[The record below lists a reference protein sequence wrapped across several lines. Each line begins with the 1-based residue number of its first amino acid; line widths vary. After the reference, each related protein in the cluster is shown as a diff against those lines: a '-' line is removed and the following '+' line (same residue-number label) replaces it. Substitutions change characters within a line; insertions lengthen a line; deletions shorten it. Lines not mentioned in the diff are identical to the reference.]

1 MTIAYFDCFAGAAG
15 DMIVGAMLDA
25 GADFAALQVELAKL
39 GLPGYRLQAAAV
51 QRTGMGGT
59 HFQVELAEHDHHHR
73 HLAEI
78 LDMIDRA
85 GLSPAAAANA
95 KAVFQRLG
103 EAEAKVHRVSVQ
115 DVHFHEVGA
124 VDSIVDIVGA
134 CVPFDLLGVDEVFC
148 SPIPCGS
155 GTIDCAHGR
164 LPVPAPAVA
173 ALLVG
178 AKLAENPLTGEV
190 TTPTGAAIL
199 TTLAKSYGPL
209 PAMDIQAVGYGAG
222 SRETGDM
229 PNLLRVFVGA
239 KSDAGDADT
248 VVELSANLD
257 DCTGEI
263 VGATLATLMEMG
275 CLDAWAS
282 PIYMKKNRPAFLL
295 SALCSPAD
303 AVEEAIFLQT
313 STFGVRRRTC
323 TRSKLHREHR
333 TVETPYGP
341 VRVKLGLRRSSAL
354 SSLPK
359 GGQIITA
366 APEFS
371 DCQSAAASHHV
382 SVREV
387 MAAALRAYSTQS
399 PIEGGS
405 K

>member
-15 DMIVGAMLDA
+15 DMIVGALLDA
-25 GADFAALQVELAKL
+25 GADFAALQAELAKL

-51 QRTGMGGT
+51 QRGGMGGT
-59 HFQVELAEHDHHHR
+59 HFQVEPAEHDHHHR

-78 LDMIDRA
+78 LEMIGRA
-85 GLSPAAAANA
+85 GLSARVAANA
-95 KAVFQRLG
+95 KAVFRRLG

-134 CVPFDLLGVDEVFC
+134 CVAFELLGVEEVFC

-155 GTIDCAHGR
+155 GTVECAHGR

-178 AKLAENPLTGEV
+178 AKLAGDPLTGEV

-199 TTLAKSYGPL
+199 TTLAKSYGPM

-222 SRETGDM
+222 SRDAGGL

-248 VVELSANLD
+248 IVELSANLD

-263 VGATLATLMEMG
+263 VGATIASLLEMG

-295 SALCSPAD
+295 SAICSPAD
-303 AVEEAIFLQT
+303 ASAVEEAIFLQT
-313 STFGVRRRTC
+313 TTFGVRRRAC
-323 TRSKLHREHR
+323 TRSKLHREHQ

-341 VRVKLGLRRSSAL
+341 VRVKLGRRR
-354 SSLPK
+354 
-359 GGQIITA
+359 GQVVTA

-382 SVREV
+382 SVREA
-387 MAAALRAYSTQS
+387 MASALRAYWTQPS
-399 PIEGGS
+399 RDEEL

>member
-15 DMIVGAMLDA
+15 DMIVGALLDA
-25 GADFAALQVELAKL
+25 GASFAALQAELAKL
-39 GLPGYRLQAAAV
+39 GLPGYQLQTAAV
-51 QRTGMGGT
+51 QRGGLGGT

-73 HLAEI
+73 RLAEI
-78 LDMIDRA
+78 LEMIDRA
-85 GLSPAAAANA
+85 GLSPAVAANA
-95 KAVFQRLG
+95 KTIFQRLG

-134 CVPFDLLGVDEVFC
+134 CVAFDLLNVDEVYC

-155 GTIDCAHGR
+155 GTIDCAHGK

-173 ALLVG
+173 AMLVG
-178 AKLAENPLTGEV
+178 GKLAADPLTGEV

-222 SRETGDM
+222 SRDAGDV
-229 PNLLRVFVGA
+229 PNLLRVFIGA
-239 KSDAGDADT
+239 KSDSGDADT

-263 VGATLATLMEMG
+263 VGATLAALMDMG
-275 CLDAWAS
+275 CLDAWAT

-303 AVEEAIFLQT
+303 AAAVEEAIFLQT
-313 STFGVRRRTC
+313 TTFGVRRRAC
-323 TRSKLHREHR
+323 TRSKLHREHH

-341 VRVKLGLRRSSAL
+341 VRVKLGLRR
-354 SSLPK
+354 
-359 GGQIITA
+359 GQVVTA

-371 DCQSAAASHHV
+371 DCQSAAASHHL

-387 MAAALRAYSTQS
+387 MAAALRAYSVQHPT
-399 PIEGGS
+399 EGGL